1 VALTT
6 IHLVRHAHAD
16 WSADDNR
23 PLSAA
28 GMQAAQTLRQV
39 LSPHPLTAVYTSPSR
54 RSVMTIEPL
63 AESLAIAPEVEP
75 DLRERAL
82 PMMAV
87 ADFEQRIRD
96 YWQFPQRVMDG
107 ESNVAA
113 QARGLSVV
121 RRLLTRHAGHHVVVA
136 THGNLLALILNGFDP
151 AIGYEFWQR
160 LSFPDVYCARFENG
174 ALANVTREWIRN
186 DS

>member
-1 VALTT
+1 MAVTT

-23 PLSAA
+23 PLSPA
-28 GMQAAQTLRQV
+28 GMQAAQALRLI

-63 AESLAIAPEVEP
+63 AESLAITPTVEP

-82 PMMAV
+82 PMV
-87 ADFEQRIRD
+87 PVTDFHQRIRD
-96 YWQFPQRVMDG
+96 YWQSPQQVMDG

-113 QARGLSVV
+113 QARGVSVV
-121 RRLLTRHAGHHVVVA
+121 RQVLARHAGDDVVVA

-160 LSFPDVYCARFENG
+160 LSFPDVYRVTFESG
-174 ALANVTREWIRN
+174 TLANVTREWIDR
-186 DS
+186 S